1 MTMSATTWRV
11 GKLRHRSDVD
21 ARHVIVTDE
30 PFRLGRTDEGPVPH
44 ELLPAAL
51 RSCIATMIAMYA
63 ECHSWDTAMRGSRW
77 NTTRTPTP
85 RRVELQIQLPDS
97 LSDDQ
102 VNRLERVPKTC
113 PLRRSLE
120 ASFEFEER
128 IVPSPISASA

>member
-1 MTMSATTWRV
+1 MMMSATTWGV
-11 GKLRHRSDVD
+11 GKLRYRVDVH

-30 PFRLGRTDEGPVPH
+30 PFRLGRTDEGPAPH

-51 RSCIATMIAMYA
+51 RSCIAKMIAMYA
-63 ECHSWDTAMRGSRW
+63 ECHSWDTAMPGSRW
-77 NTTRTPTP
+77 N
-85 RRVELQIQLPDS
+85 
-97 LSDDQ
+97 
-102 VNRLERVPKTC
+102 TC